1 MVRSFMCAA
10 GLARPVSRT
19 ACVLGALLA
28 FHPPLPAAQAESD
41 DSAAVVTEPS
51 TEISSF
57 RGIEW
62 GTTEAELVEAFGQ
75 PVEQRQLETG
85 LELMAYRSEL
95 VGQPSLILFGLL
107 DEEGLVKAQEVID
120 VPGGDACI
128 DMIRSIHHQI
138 DLQYPLIRPS
148 EQAKNNTPDAI
159 CDAAP
164 AGSAYWHRQWR
175 DEETGSVITVS
186 LASGSQQLDV
196 TYESRQFR
204 DWAEPDQAESA
215 EPLEDEGA
223 PTEILEAAP

>member
-1 MVRSFMCAA
+1 MLRPFMCAT
-10 GLARPVSRT
+10 GLARPTFRT
-19 ACVLGALLA
+19 ACVFGALLA
-28 FHPPLPAAQAESD
+28 LHPSPVAAQTEGD
-41 DSAAVVTEPS
+41 EPGVVMSEPS

-62 GTTEAELVEAFGQ
+62 GTTEAELIESFGQ

-85 LELMAYRSEL
+85 LELLAYRSEL

-107 DEEGLVKAQEVID
+107 QDEGLVKAQEVVD

-159 CDAAP
+159 CEAAP

-186 LASGSQQLDV
+186 LASGSDQVDV

-204 DWAEPDQAESA
+204 DWVDPERAASA
-215 EPLEDEGA
+215 EPLEDRGA